1 MSGPYLLVDVGE
13 ERYALPV
20 EDVLEVAY
28 APDPSPL
35 PGAPAAVL
43 GLQNV
48 RGGVMPLLDLGL
60 LLGGAASQPRAA
72 MVIVEHEGRSAAL
85 SVDAF
90 VDVASLEE
98 QLDRPEPAPLRWS
111 ALLEGSLVG
120 VCDTG
125 ALLDAV
131 KGEAPA

>member
-1 MSGPYLLVDVGE
+1 MSGTYLLVDLGE

-20 EDVLEVAY
+20 EDVLEVGY
-28 APDPSPL
+28 APEPSPL
-35 PGAPAAVL
+35 PGSPDAVL

-48 RGGVMPLLDLGL
+48 RGGVMPVLDLGV

-72 MVIVEHEGRSAAL
+72 TVIVEHAGRSAAL

-90 VDVASLEE
+90 VDVALLEE

-111 ALLEGSLVG
+111 ALLDGSLVG

-131 KGEAPA
+131 NGEAHA